1 MVRAVPQKLII
12 TLVLLTR
19 GSASSSAF
27 RPWRGS
33 LLTGPVV
40 LPLCRLPGNV
50 QSTCVSDSLAPPQC
64 REGNVSG
71 VASLQ
76 HCPYLGS
83 AIPGHHLPGWGMW
96 SLPHGERGPPSTQ
109 TEAKASLTQLLNAQ
123 RHALPFTLLLTC
135 AYQEWL
141 RSQLPCHSP
150 QHHKR
155 GTGWLRVSGVTP
167 FWGTPS
173 RLQLHPKGQGRKP
186 RISSEL
192 ERP

>member
-1 MVRAVPQKLII
+1 MYRAPVFQTHWLHH
-12 TLVLLTR
+12 
-19 GSASSSAF
+19 SAGKGMCLEWPPSN
-27 RPWRGS
+27 
-33 LLTGPVV
+33 T
-40 LPLCRLPGNV
+40 
-50 QSTCVSDSLAPPQC
+50 APTWGQ
-64 REGNVSG
+64 R
-71 VASLQ
+71 
-76 HCPYLGS
+76 YLG
-83 AIPGHHLPGWGMW
+83 ITYLDGGCGRFPT
-96 SLPHGERGPPSTQ
+96 ERGPPSTQ